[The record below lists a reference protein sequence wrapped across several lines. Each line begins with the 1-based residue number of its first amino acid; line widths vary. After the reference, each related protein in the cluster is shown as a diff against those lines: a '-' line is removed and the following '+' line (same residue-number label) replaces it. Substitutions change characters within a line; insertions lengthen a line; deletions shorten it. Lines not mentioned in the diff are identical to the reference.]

1 MLARLIKTFI
11 GAALLNK
18 TVRNAFVVSLIKSMN
33 WALRPSTRSRIAA
46 FFTNLLK
53 PTPGRSNP
61 SLLTSLFK
69 GAAEILLLRFAK
81 KSGFS
86 GPAALSALA
95 ALLLAMMK
103 VRESTGT
110 SSERQKDQVI
120 DLDEYTIV
128 DERQ

>member
-1 MLARLIKTFI
+1 MLARLIKTVI

-18 TVRNAFVVSLIKSMN
+18 TVRNAFVVSLIKSTN

-53 PTPGRSNP
+53 S
-61 SLLTSLFK
+61 TSGSSRPNFLASIFK
-69 GAAEILLLRFAK
+69 GAAEILLLRYAK